1 MKSPL
6 LFSLYILYT
15 DYIMKLSNKF
25 TLTRILLSPAFFIL
39 YFLPIWTNGLFAKVS
54 VVIAIPL
61 LCFMEFTD
69 FLDGFFARRN
79 NEVSDFGKLFDPFA
93 DVVVHMGTF
102 VCFMFSMKTDLSYM
116 KPYLFILILYRE
128 MTMNFIR
135 MVAVKKGTAI
145 AARKGGKFK
154 TVMYVVSG
162 FFALFLETLVRFG
175 AQPEF
180 FGTLQNVSLILF
192 IICVLCSYVSFI
204 DYLVHF
210 GKLLK
215 E

>member
-1 MKSPL
+1 
-6 LFSLYILYT
+6 
-15 DYIMKLSNKF
+15 MKLSNKF
-25 TLTRILLSPAFFIL
+25 TLTRILLSPVFFIL
-39 YFLPIWTNGLFAKVS
+39 YFLPIWTNGLFAKAS
-54 VVIAIPL
+54 VMIAIPL

-102 VCFMFSMKTDLSYM
+102 VCFMFSMKAELSYM

-154 TVMYVVSG
+154 TVMYVASG

-175 AQPEF
+175 IEPANF
-180 FGTLQNVSLILF
+180 ATLKTVSLILF
-192 IICVLCSYVSFI
+192 IICVVCSYVSFI
-204 DYLVHF
+204 DYLIHF